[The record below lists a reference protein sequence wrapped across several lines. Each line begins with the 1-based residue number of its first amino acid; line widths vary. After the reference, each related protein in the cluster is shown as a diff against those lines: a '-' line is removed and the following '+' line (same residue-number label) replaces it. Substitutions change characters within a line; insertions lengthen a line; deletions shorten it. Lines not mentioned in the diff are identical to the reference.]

1 MINVWDSLDCDIGC
15 TTLCEVHLELNI
27 YPFDIYIFGFER
39 WEHRFQ
45 FFVSLLPSFSN
56 RFEYNATIFNSL
68 RKNCHYDFQKGPL

>member
-39 WEHRFQ
+39 
-45 FFVSLLPSFSN
+45 
-56 RFEYNATIFNSL
+56 
-68 RKNCHYDFQKGPL
+68 